1 MKLVKHGLIQKI
13 FEEYNM
19 LKEAIDKIHDLILN
33 NDSETV
39 RNSKIL
45 NECQKIKMYR
55 EKHFGHLEDK

>member
-1 MKLVKHGLIQKI
+1 MVKHGLIQKI
-13 FEEYNM
+13 FDEYNM

-45 NECQKIKMYR
+45 NECQKLKVYR